1 MLRAAIADG
10 SRGVSAARCIIVG
23 AGLAGGLAAYRMA
36 TLRPEIDFLLVE
48 NAEAPG
54 GNHTWS
60 FHDGDLS
67 PAQHRWLSP
76 FVTHR
81 WPRYE
86 VRFPRRSRVI
96 DTGYASISSS
106 RFAAV
111 LRETLGDRLVCGVP
125 VRALRADGID
135 LADGRSMAA
144 RAVIDARGYR
154 PDAALDVRFQKFVG
168 LELAVAGPGPD
179 MPIVM
184 DATVPQQ
191 DGYRFVYTL
200 PFAPD
205 RLLVEDTYYSDG
217 PDTPEAALANGIQ
230 VYAQARGWGPANIL
244 RQEVGVLPI
253 ALGGDLRAYLAQAR
267 GVVPLGLRAGLFHP
281 TTGYSLPD
289 AVRTADLIATQ
300 PDIATA
306 PLTEAVTRHSL
317 AQWRARRIFRLLNR
331 LLFLGAGN
339 GERRDIL
346 EHFHRL
352 PDTTIARFYAARLSS
367 ADIIRI
373 FAGKPPMPVRRA
385 LSILMDGR
393 LAREAT

>member
-1 MLRAAIADG
+1 MG
-10 SRGVSAARCIIVG
+10 G
-23 AGLAGGLAAYRMA
+23 GLAGGLAAYRLA
-36 TLRPEIDFLLVE
+36 TLRPEIDVLLLE
-48 NAEAPG
+48 SGQAAG

-60 FHDGDLS
+60 FHAGDLS

-76 FVTHR
+76 FVDHR

-86 VRFPRRSRVI
+86 VRFPRRARVI
-96 DTGYASISSS
+96 ETGYASISSL
-106 RFAAV
+106 RFSAV
-111 LRETLGDRLVCGVP
+111 LREALGDRLICGVP
-125 VRALRADGID
+125 VRALRADGVD
-135 LADGRSMAA
+135 LADGRSIAA
-144 RAVIDARGYR
+144 SAVVDARGYR
-154 PDAALDVRFQKFVG
+154 PDATLDVRFQKFVG
-168 LELAVAGPGPD
+168 LELSIGAPGPK

-184 DATVPQQ
+184 DATVPQK

-200 PFAPD
+200 PFAED
-205 RLLVEDTYYSDG
+205 RILVEDTYYSDG
-217 PDTPEAALANGIQ
+217 PETPEQALADGIRA
-230 VYAQARGWGPANIL
+230 YAQSKGWSPAEIL
-244 RQEVGVLPI
+244 RREAGVLPI
-253 ALGGDLRAYLAQAR
+253 ALGGDLKAYLAQAG

-289 AVRTADLIATQ
+289 AVHTADLIATQ
-300 PDIATA
+300 PDIATP
-306 PLTEAVTRHSL
+306 PLAAAVTRHSL
-317 AQWRARRIFRLLNR
+317 AEWRARRIFRLLNR
-331 LLFLGAGN
+331 LLFLGAGD

-393 LAREAT
+393 AAREAS

>member
-1 MLRAAIADG
+1 MLLLESGQAA
-10 SRGVSAARCIIVG
+10 
-23 AGLAGGLAAYRMA
+23 
-36 TLRPEIDFLLVE
+36 
-48 NAEAPG
+48 G

-60 FHDGDLS
+60 FHAGDLS

-76 FVTHR
+76 FVDHR

-86 VRFPRRSRVI
+86 VRFPRRARVI
-96 DTGYASISSS
+96 DTGYASISSL
-106 RFAAV
+106 RFGAV
-111 LRETLGDRLVCGVP
+111 LREALGDRLVCGVP
-125 VRALRADGID
+125 VRALRADGVD
-135 LADGRSMAA
+135 LADGRSIAA
-144 RAVIDARGYR
+144 SAVVDARGYR

-168 LELAVAGPGPD
+168 LELSIGAPGPK

-184 DATVPQQ
+184 DATVPQK

-200 PFAPD
+200 PFAED
-205 RLLVEDTYYSDG
+205 RILVEDTYYSDG
-217 PDTPEAALANGIQ
+217 PETPEQALADGIRA
-230 VYAQARGWGPANIL
+230 YAQSKGWSPAEIL
-244 RQEVGVLPI
+244 RREAGVLPI
-253 ALGGDLRAYLAQAR
+253 ALGGDLKAYLAQAG
-267 GVVPLGLRAGLFHP
+267 GVVPVGLRAGLFHP

-306 PLTEAVTRHSL
+306 PLAAAVTRHSL
-317 AQWRARRIFRLLNR
+317 AEWRARRIFRLLNR
-331 LLFLGAGN
+331 LLFLGAGD

-393 LAREAT
+393 AAREAS

>member
-1 MLRAAIADG
+1 VRA
-10 SRGVSAARCIIVG
+10 VRCIIVG
-23 AGLAGGLAAYRMA
+23 GGLAGGLAAYRLA
-36 TLRPEIDFLLVE
+36 TLRPEIDVLLLE
-48 NAEAPG
+48 SAEAAG

-60 FHDGDLS
+60 FHAGDLS

-76 FVTHR
+76 FVDHR

-86 VRFPRRSRVI
+86 VRFPRRARVI
-96 DTGYASISSS
+96 ETGYASISSL
-106 RFAAV
+106 RFSAV
-111 LRETLGDRLVCGVP
+111 LREALGDRLVCGVP
-125 VRALRADGID
+125 VRALRADGVD
-135 LADGRSMAA
+135 LADGRSIAA
-144 RAVIDARGYR
+144 SAVVDARGYR

-168 LELAVAGPGPD
+168 LELSIGAPGPK

-184 DATVPQQ
+184 DATVPQK

-200 PFAPD
+200 PFAED
-205 RLLVEDTYYSDG
+205 RILVEDTYYSDG
-217 PDTPEAALANGIQ
+217 PETPEQALADGIRA
-230 VYAQARGWGPANIL
+230 YAQSKGWSPAEIL
-244 RQEVGVLPI
+244 RREAGVLPI
-253 ALGGDLRAYLAQAR
+253 ALGGDLKAYLAQAG

-306 PLTEAVTRHSL
+306 PLAAAVTRHSL
-317 AQWRARRIFRLLNR
+317 AEWRARRIFRLLNR
-331 LLFLGAGN
+331 LLFLGAGD

-393 LAREAT
+393 AAREAS